1 MRIIKTVIKNR
12 KVRIVTASTV
22 SVVVPLFAIVAAETL
37 PDAYKY
43 MYEAAKYS
51 EIVAKPFS
59 EDDKPNNGELMLF
72 TPTKKQEQ
80 TEAISPL
87 PLVEEKKEG
96 MLLAQNIS
104 VEKEDLSVFSDNSG
118 VISEV
123 TFEGNAG
130 PDFINLPNG
139 GQVRN
144 HTDLSNEFVA
154 GETIK
159 DFNITLD
166 FYGDEPQILIMH
178 THTTESYEP
187 YEKNYYDDEYIC
199 RSFDPENS
207 VVAVGRAIAE
217 ELSKAGISVIHD
229 GTVHDAQYMGAYDRS
244 LETVQKIL
252 DEFPSVKII
261 LDVHRDAIEDEKE
274 RISAVTE
281 INGKKAAQVM
291 IISAADDG
299 TYNMPNY
306 LENFH
311 FACALQQA
319 IESRYPTLTRPVLF
333 QYCQYNQ
340 QLSTGSLL
348 LEIGSHGN
356 TIEQAVYTGELIG
369 RAIAEM
375 FEERS
380 IIEKEVM
387 NTMPRFFLNRLR

>member
-1 MRIIKTVIKNR
+1 MRIIKTVIQNK
-12 KVRIVTASTV
+12 KVRIITAAAV
-22 SVVVPLFAIVAAETL
+22 SVVVPLAATITADIL
-37 PDAYKY
+37 PKTYKY
-43 MYEAAKYS
+43 MYEAAIYS
-51 EIVAKPFS
+51 DISVKPFS
-59 EDDKPNNGELMLF
+59 NEAKMNNGELVLF
-72 TPTKKQEQ
+72 IPKDELEQ
-80 TEAISPL
+80 TELDVEIPIE
-87 PLVEEKKEG
+87 EEKIKG
-96 MLLAQNIS
+96 ILLSQNIS
-104 VEKEDLSVFSDNSG
+104 TEKEDLSVYKSNSG
-118 VISEV
+118 VITEV
-123 TFEGNAG
+123 TFDGSAG
-130 PDFINLPNG
+130 ADFINLPDG

-144 HTDLSNEFVA
+144 CTDLSNELVFE
-154 GETIK
+154 ETLK
-159 DFNITLD
+159 DFEIELD

-187 YEKNYYDDEYIC
+187 YEKKYYDDEYIC
-199 RSFDPENS
+199 RSFDVENS
-207 VVAVGRAIAE
+207 VVAVGRAMAE
-217 ELSKAGISVIHD
+217 ELSSAGISVIHD

-261 LDVHRDAIEDEKE
+261 LDVHRDAIEDEGE

-281 INGKKAAQVM
+281 IDGKKAAQVM

-311 FACALQQA
+311 FACGLQQA

-356 TIEQAVYTGELIG
+356 TVEQAVYTGRLIG
-369 RAIAEM
+369 KAIAEM
-375 FEERS
+375 FKERT
-380 IIEKEVM
+380 IVEKEVM
-387 NTMPRFFLNRLR
+387 NTLPRFFLDRLR

>member
-1 MRIIKTVIKNR
+1 MRIIKTVIKNK
-12 KVRIVTASTV
+12 KVRILAVLTV
-22 SVVVPLFAIVAAETL
+22 SATVPLLSILASEVL

-51 EIVAKPFS
+51 DIVAKPF
-59 EDDKPNNGELMLF
+59 ENDDKPNNGDLMLF
-72 TPTKKQEQ
+72 TPLEKEEHIDIVSQ
-80 TEAISPL
+80 L
-87 PLVEEKKEG
+87 PLAEEEKEG
-96 MLLAQNIS
+96 VILTRNIS
-104 VEKEDLSVFSDNSG
+104 DEKEDLSIYTGNSG
-118 VISEV
+118 IISEV
-123 TFEGNAG
+123 TFDGSAG
-130 PDFINLPNG
+130 ADFINLING

-144 HTDLSNEFVA
+144 CTDLSTEYVKA
-154 GETIK
+154 ETMK
-159 DFNITLD
+159 DFGITLD
-166 FYGDEPQILIMH
+166 FYGEEPQVLIMH
-178 THTTESYEP
+178 THTSESYEVL
-187 YEKNYYDDEYIC
+187 EKAYYDDEYIC

-207 VVAVGRAIAE
+207 VVAVGKAIAK
-217 ELSKAGISVIHD
+217 ELSEAGISVIHD
-229 GTVHDAQYMGAYDRS
+229 GTIHDAQYMGAYDRS
-244 LETVQKIL
+244 LATVEKIL
-252 DEFPSVKII
+252 EEFPSVKVII
-261 LDVHRDAIEDEKE
+261 DVHRDAIEDNGE

-299 TYNMPNY
+299 TYNMPHY

-356 TIEQAVYTGELIG
+356 TVEQAVYTGELIG
-369 RAIAEM
+369 RAMAEM

-380 IIEKEVM
+380 IVEKEVM
-387 NTMPRFFLNRLR
+387 NTMPRFFLDRLR

>member
-1 MRIIKTVIKNR
+1 MRIIKTVIKN
-12 KVRIVTASTV
+12 KKIRILTV
-22 SVVVPLFAIVAAETL
+22 FTIAITVPLLSIAASEIL
-37 PDAYKY
+37 PNAYNY

-51 EIVAKPFS
+51 DIVAKPF
-59 EDDKPNNGELMLF
+59 ENNNKPNNGELMLF
-72 TPTKKQEQ
+72 IPAKKEEQ
-80 TEAISPL
+80 TEIISRL

-96 MLLAQNIS
+96 ILLSRNIS
-104 VEKEDLSVFSDNSG
+104 LEKEDLSVYTGNSG
-118 VISEV
+118 SISEV
-123 TFEGNAG
+123 TFDGSAG
-130 PDFINLPNG
+130 ADFINLPSG

-144 HTDLSNEFVA
+144 CTELSGEFMMA
-154 GETIK
+154 EILK

-166 FYGDEPQILIMH
+166 FYGEEPQVLIMH
-178 THTTESYEP
+178 THTTESYEIS
-187 YEKNYYDDEYIC
+187 EKNYYDNEYIC

-207 VVAVGRAIAE
+207 VVAVGEAIAK

-244 LETVQKIL
+244 LATTEKIL
-252 DEFPSVKII
+252 EEFPSVKII
-261 LDVHRDAIEDEKE
+261 LDVHRDAIEDEGE

-299 TYNMPNY
+299 TYNMPDY

-356 TIEQAVYTGELIG
+356 TVEQAVYTGELIG
-369 RAIAEM
+369 KALAEM
-375 FEERS
+375 FEERT
-380 IIEKEVM
+380 IVEKEVM
-387 NTMPRFFLNRLR
+387 NTMPRFFLDRLR

>member
-59 EDDKPNNGELMLF
+59 EEGKPNNGELMLF
-72 TPTKKQEQ
+72 IPAKKQEQ

-104 VEKEDLSVFSDNSG
+104 VEKEDLSVFSGNSG

-154 GETIK
+154 EETIK

-166 FYGDEPQILIMH
+166 FYGEEPQILIMH

-199 RSFDPENS
+199 RSFDPKNS